1 MARAKKIPELDYT
14 GNVQVGAQ
22 RVLLFRFDEM
32 LNLRETALDF
42 SDIEG
47 VHDMRVAS
55 RRLRSALADFLPYLK
70 RRALNRPRR
79 KLKSLASALGEVR
92 DMDVAVDALEKL
104 TKRADADVRKGIEV
118 FINERKLRRE
128 QAHAKLTEEIE
139 QDVLQNLRDEFAA
152 GLERAVANQNSQDE
166 NNSSDGRESE
176 TSFHDAGR
184 CVIEERWRDVRKLSL
199 SLFYPHDSEPL
210 HRMRIAAK
218 KLRYA
223 LELFA
228 PAWDDDSLHLFADEA
243 SQMQAALGELH
254 DCDVWIDAFGARLKK
269 FEVHHPEMV
278 ASVRADGLGQEREAA
293 VWLLQ
298 HFVRARTKNYGS
310 ALALWREWE
319 KLNFAGRL
327 ATQIKQ

>member
-1 MARAKKIPELDYT
+1 MARAKKIPELDY
-14 GNVQVGAQ
+14 GGSVQAGAQ

-32 LNLRETALDF
+32 INLREAALDF

-47 VHDMRVAS
+47 IHDMRVAS
-55 RRLRSALADFLPYLK
+55 RRLRSALADFLPFLK
-70 RRALNRPRR
+70 KRALNRPRR
-79 KLKSLASALGEVR
+79 KLKSLAAVLGEVR

-104 TKRADADVRKGIEV
+104 TKRADADVGKGIEI
-118 FINERKLRRE
+118 FISERKLRRE
-128 QAHAKLTEEIE
+128 RARIKLVTEIE
-139 QDVLQNLRDEFAA
+139 PGVLQNLRDEFTAE
-152 GLERAVANQNSQDE
+152 LERAVADQSLPLE
-166 NNSSDGRESE
+166 NDLSVAQGSE

-184 CVIEERWRDVRKLSL
+184 CVIEERWRDVRKLSR
-199 SLFYPHDSEPL
+199 SLFHPHDSEPL

-243 SQMQAALGELH
+243 SQMQTALGELH
-254 DCDVWIDAFGARLKK
+254 DCDVWIDAFGARLRKSVPRPINK
-269 FEVHHPEMV
+269 
-278 ASVRADGLGQEREAA
+278 ASSARADGLAQEREAA

-310 ALALWREWE
+310 ALALWHEWE
-319 KLNFAGRL
+319 NLDFAGRL
-327 ATQIKQ
+327 AAVIKQ

>member
-1 MARAKKIPELDYT
+1 MAKARPVSDLKCEADARGGARL
-14 GNVQVGAQ
+14 VLMSRVG
-22 RVLLFRFDEM
+22 EM
-32 LNLRETALDF
+32 ISLREHALDWA
-42 SDIEG
+42 DPEG
-47 VHDMRVAS
+47 VHGMRVAS

-79 KLKSLASALGEVR
+79 KLKSLAAALGEVR

-152 GLERAVANQNSQDE
+152 GLERAIANQSLQLE
-166 NNSSDGRESE
+166 NDSSVGRESE

-269 FEVHHPEMV
+269 FEVHHHDIV